1 MIDSTSAILESFAY
15 SYEKMGYKCDK
26 SDDEICSL
34 IGYPLDVMYEKLGVK
49 TKKIDD
55 FILCYKEKYKVISKE
70 KTKLLPK
77 VSEAI
82 ILASS
87 FARLGV
93 VTTKTAFYSKELL
106 EHFNLLKYFCV
117 VIGREDVINPKPS
130 PEPIIKALKELKASP
145 EKDNIYM
152 LGDTILDLISA
163 KKSQVNAVAVL
174 SGYGK
179 EKELRKHTDNIK
191 LDVYEAV
198 NNIKN
203 CSK

>member
-1 MIDSTSAILESFAY
+1 MESFAY
-15 SYEKMGYKCDK
+15 SFDKMGHKCDK
-26 SDDEICSL
+26 SEAEICSL
-34 IGYPLDVMYEKLGVK
+34 IGYPLDIMYEKLGIE

-77 VSEAI
+77 VSEAV

-87 FARLGV
+87 FAKLGV
-93 VTTKTAFYSKELL
+93 VTTKTAFYSKQLL
-106 EHFNLLKYFCV
+106 EHFDLLKYFCV

-130 PEPIIKALKELKASP
+130 AEPILKALKVLKANP
-145 EKDNIYM
+145 KKDNIYM

-163 KKSQVNAVAVL
+163 KESQVNSIGVL
-174 SGYGK
+174 SGYGE
-179 EKELRKHTDNIK
+179 EKELRKHTKNIK
-191 LDVYEAV
+191 LSVYEAV
-198 NNIKN
+198 NDIKN